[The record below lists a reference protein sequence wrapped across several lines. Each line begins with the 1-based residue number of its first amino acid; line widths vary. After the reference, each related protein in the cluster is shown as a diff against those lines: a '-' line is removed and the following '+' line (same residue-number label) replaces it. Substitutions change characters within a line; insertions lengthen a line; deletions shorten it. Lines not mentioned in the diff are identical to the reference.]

1 MDKGLFIGQ
10 IDDTIKESS
19 CQGKVAMV
27 GWSSMDVAILG
38 INALKIRSRNA
49 SFVVDPVKT
58 ISKVG
63 ADAILLLNN
72 NTDTDT
78 SRVLDQRII
87 ICGLGEYEV
96 GTVKISGITVSP
108 PDRQAG
114 NGVVYSLLLDSIQVV
129 LGKVSDISRLYDNTP
144 SCQIAIL
151 KVDDD
156 LKSIAAKLEP
166 KIIVLYGDK
175 KIEGAKTLGKQGI
188 QPVQKFTITRDKLPD
203 EMQVVVL

>member
-1 MDKGLFIGQ
+1 
-10 IDDTIKESS
+10 
-19 CQGKVAMV
+19 
-27 GWSSMDVAILG
+27 MDVAILG
-38 INALKIRSRNA
+38 DNAVKIRSKNA

-58 ISKVG
+58 ISKVS
-63 ADAILLLNN
+63 ADAILLLSN

-96 GTVKISGITVSP
+96 GTVKISGIKVVS
-108 PDRQAG
+108 G
-114 NGVVYSLLLDSIQVV
+114 ILYSLLLDSIQVV

-151 KVDDD
+151 KVDDY

-166 KIIVLYGDK
+166 KIIVLYGDR
-175 KIEGAKTLGKQGI
+175 KIEGAETLGKQGI
-188 QPVQKFTITRDKLPD
+188 QPVQKFTMTKDKMLD
-203 EMQVVVL
+203 EMEVIVLG